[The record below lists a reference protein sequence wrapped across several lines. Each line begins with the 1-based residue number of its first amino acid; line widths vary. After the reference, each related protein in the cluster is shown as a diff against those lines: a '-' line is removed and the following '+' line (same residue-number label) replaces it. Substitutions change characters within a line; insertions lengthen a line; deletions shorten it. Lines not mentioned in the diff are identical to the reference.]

1 MKTEA
6 FLGKRIDLH
15 SDFRRDVKAPVV
27 LIHTRTMDVI
37 FALCILRSYFG
48 SYIGYGILARQSVA
62 GRYSERDLE
71 KGVLLFGTQSGIFPN
86 EGLIREIFIVG
97 MVGYKTTYRKIGC
110 LIMPHL
116 EMSSPSAD
124 LIYKVTADYSV
135 GLPVYIKIRGFPE

>member
-71 KGVLLFGTQSGIFPN
+71 KECCCSVLKAEFSQ
-86 EGLIREIFIVG
+86 
-97 MVGYKTTYRKIGC
+97 M
-110 LIMPHL
+110 
-116 EMSSPSAD
+116 
-124 LIYKVTADYSV
+124 KV
-135 GLPVYIKIRGFPE
+135 